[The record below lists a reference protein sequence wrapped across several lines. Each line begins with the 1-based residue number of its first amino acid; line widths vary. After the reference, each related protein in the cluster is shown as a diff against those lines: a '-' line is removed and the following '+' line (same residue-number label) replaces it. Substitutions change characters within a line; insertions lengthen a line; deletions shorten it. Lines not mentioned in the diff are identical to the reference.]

1 MAADRVTLVNGSA
14 NPGPM
19 PAPQPSWRKPAAIAA
34 IFALIVGLG
43 VFVASVARFV
53 GNWPVLAQTIFYLA
67 AGLVWIAPL
76 KPLLRWAER
85 PSGRNSSG
93 DY

>member
-1 MAADRVTLVNGSA
+1 MVQTVA
-14 NPGPM
+14 
-19 PAPQPSWRKPAAIAA
+19 PSWRKPVAILAIFGLIAA
-34 IFALIVGLG
+34 LAA
-43 VFVASVARFV
+43 FVASVARFV
-53 GNWPVLAQTIFYLA
+53 GNWPVLVQAIFYLA

-85 PSGRNSSG
+85 PSGRKSDG